1 MKSRFAKKACNP
13 REKVHA
19 DAMLESVNTREPSSV
34 EGAVQAAYADM
45 FPRGDPNYISTIFG
59 WAVSWFSGKYRDYQ
73 AIDAHY
79 HDLEH
84 TMQGVLCM
92 VRLLHGRHRQPADP
106 RLTQRLLE
114 LGLLAILLHDTGYL
128 KKKGDFDGTGAKYTL
143 IHVDRSIEF
152 AGELM
157 LGQDFPVD
165 EILAVQNMIRC
176 TGVNVKLESV
186 RFQDPLERI
195 VGFALGTA
203 DLLGQ
208 MAAVDYVDKLPILYS
223 EFAEAA
229 RFSPDGKMKAGGFF
243 SSAVDLMQKTP
254 LFWENYVQKKIKG
267 EFLGLYRF
275 LNDPYP
281 DGPNFYI
288 DRIESNVARLRREL
302 AARGCP

>member
-1 MKSRFAKKACNP
+1 
-13 REKVHA
+13 
-19 DAMLESVNTREPSSV
+19 MLESVNTREPSSV
-34 EGAVQAAYADM
+34 EGAVQAAYAEM
-45 FPRGDPNYISTIFG
+45 FPRGDSGFIPTIFG
-59 WAVSWFSGKYRDYQ
+59 WAVSWFSGQYRDYQ
-73 AIDAHY
+73 RIDAHY

-92 VRLLHGRHRQPADP
+92 TRLLLGRHRQPVEP

-114 LGLLAILLHDTGYL
+114 LGLLAMLMHDTGYL
-128 KKKGDFDGTGAKYTL
+128 KKRGDADGTGAKYTL

-157 LGQDFPVD
+157 LGRDFPVE

-176 TGVNVKLESV
+176 TGVNVKLENV
-186 RFQDPLERI
+186 KFQDPLERT

-243 SSAVDLMQKTP
+243 SSAEDLMQKTP
-254 LFWENYVQKKIKG
+254 LFWENYVQKKINH
-267 EFLGLYRF
+267 EFQGLFRF

-281 DGPNFYI
+281 NGANFYL
-288 DRIESNVARLRREL
+288 DRIESNIARLRREL
-302 AARGCP
+302 AARS

>member
-1 MKSRFAKKACNP
+1 
-13 REKVHA
+13 
-19 DAMLESVNTREPSSV
+19 MLESVNTRDTSSV
-34 EGAVQAAYADM
+34 EAEVQAAYMGM
-45 FPRGDPNYISTIFG
+45 FPQGNREFVPTVFG
-59 WAVSWFSGKYRDYQ
+59 WAMSWFSGQYRDYQ
-73 AIDAHY
+73 VIDAHY

-84 TMQGVLCM
+84 TMQGILCM
-92 VRLLHGRHRQPADP
+92 TRLLRARHQQPAEP
-106 RLTQRLLE
+106 RLTQRMLE
-114 LGLLAILLHDTGYL
+114 LGLLAILMHDTGYL
-128 KKKGDFDGTGAKYTL
+128 KKRGDSDGTGAKYTL

-157 LGQDFPVD
+157 LGRDFAVE

-186 RFQDPLERI
+186 QFQDPLERT

-208 MAAVDYVDKLPILYS
+208 MAATDYVDKLPILYS

-229 RFSPDGKMKAGGFF
+229 RFSADGKMKAGGFF
-243 SSAVDLMQKTP
+243 SSAEDLMQKTP
-254 LFWENYVQKKIKG
+254 LFWENYVRNKINR
-267 EFLGLYRF
+267 EFQGLFRF

-288 DRIESNVARLRREL
+288 DRIESNIARLRREL
-302 AARGCP
+302 AARGRP

>member
-1 MKSRFAKKACNP
+1 
-13 REKVHA
+13 
-19 DAMLESVNTREPSSV
+19 MLESVNTRDPSSV
-34 EGAVQAAYADM
+34 EGAVQAAYAEM
-45 FPRGDPNYISTIFG
+45 FPRGDPNFIPTIFH
-59 WAVSWFSGKYRDYQ
+59 WVVSWFSGPYHDYQ
-73 AIDAHY
+73 VIDAHY

-84 TMQGVLCM
+84 TLQGVLCM
-92 VRLLHGRHRQPADP
+92 TRLLRGRHRQPAEP
-106 RLTQRLLE
+106 RLTQRMLE
-114 LGLLAILLHDTGYL
+114 LGLLAMLMHDTGYL
-128 KKKGDFDGTGAKYTL
+128 KKRGDTEGTGAKYTL

-157 LGQDFPVD
+157 LGHDFPVE

-186 RFQDPLERI
+186 KFQDPLERT

-208 MAAVDYVDKLPILYS
+208 MAAADYVDKLPILYS

-229 RFSPDGKMKAGGFF
+229 RYSPDGKMKAGGFF
-243 SSAVDLMQKTP
+243 SSAEDLMQKTP
-254 LFWENYVQKKIKG
+254 LFWENYVRNKINR
-267 EFLGLYRF
+267 EFLGLFRF

-288 DRIESNVARLRREL
+288 DRIETNVARLRREL
-302 AARGCP
+302 AARGWP